1 MFLKILVA
9 LMLMISLG
17 YAVVG
22 IDRDNP
28 VSERLARR
36 EVDNLR
42 GFVFAVSR
50 FAGVNRDFDG
60 TVSWEGGQGAT
71 ALRQQPSTPA
81 SLHGVSMPPGWR
93 AVVSNGDYLLCAVL
107 SEPALAILGAE
118 MPERLRN
125 AVVKASDG
133 SNAVVFAAP
142 DDFVADADP
151 ASPAE
156 EWVNTCTT

>member
-1 MFLKILVA
+1 MFLNILVA

-22 IDRDNP
+22 IDRENP

-42 GFVFAVSR
+42 GFVFS
-50 FAGVNRDFDG
+50 VNRFVGANSGFDG
-60 TVSWEGGQGAT
+60 TVNWEGGQGAT
-71 ALRQQPSTPA
+71 ALRQQPSTPT
-81 SLHGVSMPPGWR
+81 SLRAVSMPSGWR

-107 SEPALAILGAE
+107 NESALAILGAE
-118 MPERLRN
+118 IPEHLHN

-133 SNAVVFAAP
+133 TSAVVFAAP
-142 DDFVADADP
+142 DDFLADADP

-156 EWVNTCTT
+156 DWVNTCAS